1 MIKALKHYYKKYKE
15 IINYIVF
22 GILTTVVNYV
32 CYLFITR
39 VLYISVVVSTI
50 IAWVLAV
57 LFAYVT
63 NKKFVFKS
71 NSFNI
76 YRIIKEMA
84 SFFSLRIVSGV
95 FEIVCM
101 YVFVAV
107 MNFNDIL
114 IKLIVN
120 VVVIILNY
128 IFSKCLVFKNKN
140 NA

>member
-15 IINYIVF
+15 ITNYIVF

-95 FEIVCM
+95 FEIMCM

>member
-22 GILTTVVNYV
+22 GIFTTVVNYI
-32 CYLFITR
+32 CYLFFTR

-63 NKKFVFKS
+63 NKKFVFES
-71 NSFNI
+71 NGFNI
-76 YRIIKEMA
+76 YRIIKEMT
-84 SFFSLRIVSGV
+84 SFFSLRIVSGI

-140 NA
+140 NV